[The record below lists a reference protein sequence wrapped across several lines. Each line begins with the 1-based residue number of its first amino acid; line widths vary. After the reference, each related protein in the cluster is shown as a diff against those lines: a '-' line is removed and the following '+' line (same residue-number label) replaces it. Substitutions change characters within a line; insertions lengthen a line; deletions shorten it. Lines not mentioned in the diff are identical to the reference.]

1 MQETITGSTITPETP
16 ALFPEVQETVTGGAI
31 SETISGSAIRCYTYD
46 NFNRLIS
53 YQSGDTFAFYSYDA
67 EDYRITKQVMDS
79 DGEKFTRYFYEGNHV
94 VLEADESGK
103 ITAHN
108 TYSIHLIGR
117 TVGEEGYYYFYNAH
131 GDVVK
136 LIGIQSE
143 EEILY
148 RYDAFG
154 TLVEVTGDADNSI
167 TYAGYQYD
175 KESGLYYLNARYY
188 DSTTARFLTE
198 DTYAGKA
205 NDPLSLHRYTYCAN
219 NPLRYTDP
227 DGHFFGALFR
237 FVAGAVVGAVTEYV
251 TQKFIEKRDKI
262 NVKAIVYEGVV
273 GGVTSVIGGVG
284 GAAKKAEKTVKA
296 VKSAKTVVKSA
307 VKTGV
312 KEAAG
317 EFLHDVGYQV
327 FAEDKSLADVD
338 YGQAIKAGADSGISA
353 MVGELDD
360 AFGSKKQLSATNRK
374 KASQATGLIDDAAD
388 APRPRTN
395 ALPDV
400 EVTPSRGAVKN
411 AAGGLADAGVGTGNI
426 GRKSNTTTLSKDK
439 LKNAKKSSP
448 SLSKNQQ
455 KMQSQTVG
463 STLSGN
469 TDLVPKNNKN
479 SSNADLGNKLDY
491 LFGKASGDKHNIER
505 SKAMQAELQKIGIHN
520 TPSGKEYISNHLND
534 VLKDPT
540 NISNVETRSY
550 TIKEL
555 PDKPVV
561 KYTATTRE
569 SLLMGPGGAVMVKS
583 IWNGNRLLTAIVE
596 GGKRK

>member
-1 MQETITGSTITPETP
+1 MT
-16 ALFPEVQETVTGGAI
+16 
-31 SETISGSAIRCYTYD
+31 
-46 NFNRLIS
+46 S
-53 YQSGDTFAFYSYDA
+53 YQSGDTFAFYTYDA
-67 EDYRITKQVMDS
+67 EDYRITKQVVDS
-79 DGEKFTRYFYEGNHV
+79 NGEKFTRYFYEGNHV
-94 VLEADESGK
+94 VLEAEESGR

-117 TVGEEGYYYFYNAH
+117 TVGEEGYDYFYNAH

-136 LIGIQSE
+136 LIGIQNE

-154 TLVEVTGDADNSI
+154 TLVEVTGDVDNSI

-175 KESGLYYLNARYY
+175 KESGLYYLNSRYY

-198 DTYAGKA
+198 NTYAGKA
-205 NDPLSLHRYTYCAN
+205 NDPLSLYRYTYCAN

-227 DGHFFGALFR
+227 DGHFFGALFC
-237 FVAGAVVGAVTEYV
+237 FVT
-251 TQKFIEKRDKI
+251 
-262 NVKAIVYEGVV
+262 GVV

-307 VKTGV
+307 IKTGA
-312 KEAAG
+312 KEAAS

-388 APRPRTN
+388 ATPRPRTN

-400 EVTPSRGAVKN
+400 EVIPSRGAVKN
-411 AAGGLADAGVGTGNI
+411 AAGGLADAGAGTGNV
-426 GRKSNTTTLSKDK
+426 GGKSNTATALSKDK

-448 SLSKNQQ
+448 NLSKNQQ
-455 KMQSQTVG
+455 KMQNQTVDNLYF
-463 STLSGN
+463 T
-469 TDLVPKNNKN
+469 NKT
-479 SSNADLGNKLDY
+479 K
-491 LFGKASGDKHNIER
+491 KKH
-505 SKAMQAELQKIGIHN
+505 Q
-520 TPSGKEYISNHLND
+520 
-534 VLKDPT
+534 
-540 NISNVETRSY
+540 
-550 TIKEL
+550 
-555 PDKPVV
+555 
-561 KYTATTRE
+561 
-569 SLLMGPGGAVMVKS
+569 
-583 IWNGNRLLTAIVE
+583 
-596 GGKRK
+596 

>member
-1 MQETITGSTITPETP
+1 
-16 ALFPEVQETVTGGAI
+16 
-31 SETISGSAIRCYTYD
+31 
-46 NFNRLIS
+46 
-53 YQSGDTFAFYSYDA
+53 
-67 EDYRITKQVMDS
+67 MDS

-94 VLEADESGK
+94 VLEAEESGR

-108 TYSIHLIGR
+108 TYSINLIGR
-117 TVGEEGYYYFYNAH
+117 TVGEKGYYYFYNAH

-198 DTYAGKA
+198 DTFAGKA

-360 AFGSKKQLSATNRK
+360 VFGSKKQLSATNRK
-374 KASQATGLIDDAAD
+374 KAGQATGLIDDAAD

-395 ALPDV
+395 ALPDM

-411 AAGGLADAGVGTGNI
+411 AAGNGTTQKNGSTMTGNTT
-426 GRKSNTTTLSKDK
+426 KSKKKHNTT
-439 LKNAKKSSP
+439 KNSSE

-455 KMQSQTVG
+455 KIQSQTVG
-463 STLSGN
+463 STLLENTKGKKKSYSSEKTIVNSAGQEVTRKYVKNQDDLLKVAEEAAGGDLDKFKETKPFYYINEDKTIKIEWNPEGHPN
-469 TDLVPKNNKN
+469 TDEGPHVKVEYPNEKGGWTVVDKYYIEGR
-479 SSNADLGNKLDY
+479 DHYHDY
-491 LFGKASGDKHNIER
+491 HKK
-505 SKAMQAELQKIGIHN
+505 
-520 TPSGKEYISNHLND
+520 
-534 VLKDPT
+534 
-540 NISNVETRSY
+540 
-550 TIKEL
+550 
-555 PDKPVV
+555 
-561 KYTATTRE
+561 
-569 SLLMGPGGAVMVKS
+569 
-583 IWNGNRLLTAIVE
+583 
-596 GGKRK
+596 